1 MIGVSATHTHAD
13 IIAASNRHSPILA
26 AEGLPSVSVLQR
38 FVADGGWIT
47 WCILI
52 PLSVVTVALAIH
64 YLLTIRRGTQTPVRL
79 AQLLTAAGRQGQLQ
93 RVAELARQDESMIGQ
108 ATHAG
113 MSRLSA
119 GREAARAAI
128 EEAVEERAMKL
139 LRRVEYLN
147 IIGQISPMIGLFGTV
162 VGMIQAFSRIFA
174 AGGGMPEADKLAGDI
189 AVALVTTFW
198 GLLIAI
204 PALAAFALFR
214 NRIDTYASEAVK
226 LCDGLIALAAETKG
240 PEPPPEGAKMGK
252 ARA

>member
-1 MIGVSATHTHAD
+1 MHDWSD
-13 IIAASNRHSPILA
+13 IIAGSNLPWRMLA
-26 AEGLPSVSVLQR
+26 AEGIPSVSVLQR
-38 FVADGGWIT
+38 FVVGGGWIT

-52 PLSVVTVALAIH
+52 PLSVVTVALSVH
-64 YLLTIRRGTQTPVRL
+64 YLLTIRRGTQAPVRL

-93 RVAELARQDESMIGQ
+93 RVADLARQDDSMIGQ
-108 ATHAG
+108 AAHAG
-113 MSRLSA
+113 LSRLPA

-139 LRRVEYLN
+139 LRRIEYLN
-147 IIGQISPMIGLFGTV
+147 IIGQVSPMIGLFGTV

-226 LCDGLIALAAETKG
+226 LCDGLVALAADSKSL
-240 PEPPPEGAKMGK
+240 EPPAQGTKTNSE
-252 ARA
+252 RA